1 MLEDAF
7 AVFVSER
14 LRENH
19 KVFPFFG
26 AEPNLITH
34 YLLEKS
40 AVRLLSY
47 LWESKQFA
55 SPLERY
61 VLAGGFLL
69 YLGDALG
76 TDCTVFDSL
85 RGGQD
90 PAGWFAKAYRTDG
103 KTNEDWYGWQQP
115 VLAPFDGTVLEVH
128 LNPVTNAPGD
138 PNPKPASR
146 IVFVR
151 TDGTHVMY
159 GHVNDVRV
167 RKGER
172 VRAGQPVARV
182 GNNGYARAPHIH
194 IGAWRG
200 KTPLQIRFDLRSR

>member
-1 MLEDAF
+1 MNKCVFFAAIAMLLAAPALSASAAEATKPDPGPDTPIRTVLLHRVF
-7 AVFVSER
+7 AGFYACSEHFDGD
-14 LRENH
+14 L
-19 KVFPFFG
+19 P
-26 AEPNLITH
+26 
-34 YLLEKS
+34 
-40 AVRLLSY
+40 
-47 LWESKQFA
+47 
-55 SPLERY
+55 
-61 VLAGGFLL
+61 

-103 KTNEDWYGWQQP
+103 NTNEDWYGWQQP

-128 LNPVTNAPGD
+128 INPVTNAPGD

-151 TDGTHVMY
+151 ADGTHVMY